1 MFAHAVCLVNVRVVA
16 DGGVAGTL
24 RFSSRILGLGD
35 APRAG
40 DTVIDGAGAVVLP
53 GLVNAHDHLEL
64 NHYGRLKCRE
74 RYLNASQW
82 IDDLRPRL
90 SADPAIRDGRAHP
103 LGERLFI
110 GALKNLLAGVTT
122 VAHHNPF
129 YPELRRTIPI
139 RIVRR
144 YGWAHSFQ
152 LERQP
157 AGARG
162 EPGGDVAERSRA
174 TPADAPFMV
183 HLAEGVD
190 EAAGGELPRLEA
202 LGCLK
207 PNTVIVHGVAIDGS
221 GWRRVAQAGA
231 GLVWCPASNEFL
243 FGRTA
248 PIRELLDLNGQAPA
262 IALGTDSR
270 VTGSRDLLDELRVAR
285 DAEGVR
291 PEELFAMVTTS
302 AAALLHQPRIGRL
315 SVGGVA
321 DLVMLQG
328 VGSFPQVVGN
338 RFSRGFSGENRVSGV
353 AAVANRGS
361 ARENGPKRDEH
372 RENHSRRLV
381 ENTVGRE
388 NDSRPPVEILEALL
402 AATRRDVRLVVVDG
416 RPLVA
421 DPDLA
426 PAFEARRVVPRPIR
440 VDETLKIADS
450 GLARR
455 IAGCPIVEPG
465 VSAV

>member
-1 MFAHAVCLVNVRVVA
+1 MFARAVCLVNVHVAA
-16 DGGVAGTL
+16 DGGVADTV
-24 RFSSRILGLGD
+24 RFSTRILALGD
-35 APRAG
+35 RPRAG
-40 DTVIDGAGAVVLP
+40 DTIIDGRGAVVLP

-64 NHYGRLKCRE
+64 NHYGRLKGRD
-74 RYLNASQW
+74 RYANASEW

-90 SADPAIRDGRAHP
+90 SADPVIRDGRAHP

-110 GALKNLLAGVTT
+110 GALKNLLSGVTT

-139 RIVRR
+139 RVVRR

-174 TPADAPFMV
+174 TPTDAPFML

-190 EAAGGELPRLEA
+190 EVAGGELPRLEA

-207 PNTVIVHGVAIDGS
+207 PNTVIVHGVAIDAD
-221 GWRRVAQAGA
+221 GWNRVARAGA
-231 GLVWCPASNEFL
+231 GLVWCPASNDFL

-248 PIRELLDLNGQAPA
+248 PVRELLDLNGQAPA

-285 DAEGVR
+285 EAQSVGPAELL
-291 PEELFAMVTTS
+291 PMVTSS
-302 AAALLHQPRIGRL
+302 AAALLRQPRIGRIA
-315 SVGGVA
+315 VGGLA
-321 DLVMLQG
+321 DLVLLRG
-328 VGSFPQVVGN
+328 VGN
-338 RFSRGFSGENRVSGV
+338 RFRSGFPAENREFTGRSPRHRQSEAENRPQLVETGENG
-353 AAVANRGS
+353 
-361 ARENGPKRDEH
+361 
-372 RENHSRRLV
+372 
-381 ENTVGRE
+381 
-388 NDSRPPVEILEALL
+388 SRPPVEIAEALL

-416 RPLVA
+416 RPLVG
-421 DPDLA
+421 DPDMA
-426 PAFEARRVVPRPIR
+426 AVFEARRVGPRPIR
-440 VDETLKIADS
+440 VDDVLKIADS
-450 GLARR
+450 GLTRR
-455 IAGCPIVEPG
+455 IAGCPIAEPG
-465 VSAV
+465 VSAE

>member
-1 MFAHAVCLVNVRVVA
+1 MTFARAVCLVNVHVLA
-16 DGGVAGTL
+16 DGGVADTV
-24 RFSSRILGLGD
+24 RFSTRILGLGD
-35 APRAG
+35 RPRAG
-40 DTVIDGAGAVVLP
+40 DMIIDGEGAVVLP

-64 NHYGRLKCRE
+64 NHYGRLKGRD
-74 RYLNASQW
+74 RYVNASEW

-90 SADPAIRDGRAHP
+90 AADPAIRSGRAHP

-129 YPELRRTIPI
+129 YPELRRTVPI
-139 RIVRR
+139 RVVRR

-174 TPADAPFMV
+174 TPTDAPFML

-190 EAAGGELPRLEA
+190 DAAGGELPRLEA
-202 LGCLK
+202 LGCLQR
-207 PNTVIVHGVAIDGS
+207 NTVIVHGVAIDAD
-221 GWRRVAQAGA
+221 GWSRVARAGA
-231 GLVWCPASNEFL
+231 GVVWCPASNDFL

-285 DAEGVR
+285 DAQSVAAA
-291 PEELFAMVTTS
+291 ELLEMVTTK
-302 AAALLHQPRIGRL
+302 AAALLRQPRAGRIA
-315 SVGGVA
+315 VGGLA
-321 DLVMLQG
+321 DLVVLRG
-328 VGSFPQVVGN
+328 DGN
-338 RFSRGFSGENRVSGV
+338 HLFEPVR
-353 AAVANRGS
+353 
-361 ARENGPKRDEH
+361 NG
-372 RENHSRRLV
+372 
-381 ENTVGRE
+381 
-388 NDSRPPVEILEALL
+388 SRPPGAGTGNGPQPVDNSRNGSRHPIAEALL

-416 RPLVA
+416 RPLVG
-421 DPDLA
+421 DPDMA
-426 PAFEARRVVPRPIR
+426 AVFEARRVGPRPIR
-440 VDETLKIADS
+440 VDDVLKIADS
-450 GLARR
+450 GLTRR
-455 IAGCPIVEPG
+455 IAGCPIAEPG
-465 VSAV
+465 VSVE

>member
-1 MFAHAVCLVNVRVVA
+1 MMFARAVCLVNVRVVA
-16 DGGVAGTL
+16 DGGVADTV
-24 RFSSRILGLGD
+24 RFSSRILAVGD
-35 APRAG
+35 PPRAG
-40 DTVIDGAGAVVLP
+40 DVVIDGAEAVVLP
-53 GLVNAHDHLEL
+53 GLVNAHEHLEL
-64 NHYGRLKCRE
+64 NHYGRLKYRD
-74 RYLNASQW
+74 RYENASAW
-82 IDDLRPRL
+82 IDDMRPRL
-90 SADPAIRDGRAHP
+90 TADPAIRGARAHP

-129 YPELRRTIPI
+129 YAELRRTMPI

-162 EPGGDVAERSRA
+162 EPGGDVAVRSRA
-174 TPADAPFMV
+174 TPPDAPFML

-207 PNTVIVHGVAIDGS
+207 PNTVIVHGVAIDQT
-221 GWRRVAQAGA
+221 GWSRVAAAGA
-231 GLVWCPASNEFL
+231 GMVWCPSSNAFL
-243 FGRTA
+243 FDRTA
-248 PIRELLDLNGQAPA
+248 PVRELLDLNGSGPR

-270 VTGSRDLLDELRVAR
+270 ITGSRDLLDELRAAR
-285 DAEGVR
+285 EAV
-291 PEELFAMVTTS
+291 PVTSEELFAMVTRS
-302 AAALLHQPRIGRL
+302 PAALLHQPRVGRIAE
-315 SVGGVA
+315 GGLA
-321 DLVMLQG
+321 DLVMLNGTGTG
-328 VGSFPQVVGN
+328 VGSRNGTGTGVG
-338 RFSRGFSGENRVSGV
+338 SRVQSIAEI
-353 AAVANRGS
+353 
-361 ARENGPKRDEH
+361 EH
-372 RENHSRRLV
+372 
-381 ENTVGRE
+381 G
-388 NDSRPPVEILEALL
+388 SRPPVDALL

-426 PAFEARRVVPRPIR
+426 PVFAARRVGARPVR
-440 VDETLKIADS
+440 VDEAPKIAES

-455 IAGCPIVEPG
+455 IAGCPIAEPG
-465 VSAV
+465 VAVV

>member
-1 MFAHAVCLVNVRVVA
+1 MFARAVCLVNVHVGA
-16 DGGVAGTL
+16 DGGVADTV
-24 RFSSRILGLGD
+24 RFSTRILGVGD
-35 APRAG
+35 RPRAG
-40 DTVIDGAGAVVLP
+40 DTIIDGHGAVVLP

-64 NHYGRLKCRE
+64 NHYGRLKGRDG
-74 RYLNASQW
+74 YDNASEW

-129 YPELRRTIPI
+129 YPELRRTVPI
-139 RIVRR
+139 RVVRR

-162 EPGGDVAERSRA
+162 EPGGNVAERSRA
-174 TPADAPFMV
+174 TPTDAPFML

-190 EAAGGELPRLEA
+190 AAAGAELTRLEG

-207 PNTVIVHGVAIDGS
+207 PNTVIVHGVAIDAD
-221 GWRRVAQAGA
+221 GWSRVARAGA
-231 GLVWCPASNEFL
+231 GLVWCPASNDFL

-270 VTGSRDLLDELRVAR
+270 VTGSRDLLEELRVGR
-285 DAEGVR
+285 DAQSVGAA
-291 PEELFAMVTTS
+291 ELLQMVTTS
-302 AAALLHQPRIGRL
+302 AAALLRQPRIGRIT
-315 SVGGVA
+315 VGGLA
-321 DLVMLQG
+321 DLLVLRG
-328 VGSFPQVVGN
+328 VGN
-338 RFSRGFSGENRVSGV
+338 RFRSGFPAENREVRGRPLRNRPSAAENHPQVVEPGEN
-353 AAVANRGS
+353 GS
-361 ARENGPKRDEH
+361 RPLVEKENG
-372 RENHSRRLV
+372 
-381 ENTVGRE
+381 
-388 NDSRPPVEILEALL
+388 SRPPVEIAEALL

-416 RPLVA
+416 RPLVG
-421 DPDLA
+421 DPDMA
-426 PAFEARRVVPRPIR
+426 AVFEARRVGPRPIR
-440 VDETLKIADS
+440 VDDVLKIADS
-450 GLARR
+450 GLTRR
-455 IAGCPIVEPG
+455 IAGCPITEPG
-465 VSAV
+465 VSAE